1 MTLQQIPNK
10 NIMIVFMK
18 RTLPT
23 LLLAMAGGAFL
34 TGCETLGPMLG
45 VKPAAPAPAPAKPA
59 HVPRPA
65 PPPVAAPAPAPA
77 PSADQI
83 ALREGVDLYNKGSY
97 SEAIKRLNSP
107 DIATG
112 SKASQVTAAKY
123 SAFSYCVTSRQTLCR
138 QQFEKAFR
146 LDPAFDLL
154 PGERGHPLW
163 GPMFARAKKTAK

>member
-18 RTLPT
+18 RLLPT
-23 LLLAMAGGAFL
+23 LLLAMAGGAVL
-34 TGCETLGPMLG
+34 SGCETLGPMLG

-65 PPPVAAPAPAPA
+65 PPPVAAPAPAPG